1 MASTADNWGLYPTGC
16 GSCSNSDR
24 YESRLRLA
32 RLDVDKE
39 KLDWYYEQEKWFGQS
54 TAIAYGD
61 WGTNDI
67 FLGGAFDNKKTK
79 NSEKDMEWVPC
90 VFHMQ
95 NSGKKY
101 KLWKLKIN
109 GNYQTSKTDHA
120 VIDHLNV
127 DKSASTDVDY
137 IFGTTRTRE
146 N

>member
-67 FLGGAFDNKKTK
+67 F
-79 NSEKDMEWVPC
+79 
-90 VFHMQ
+90 
-95 NSGKKY
+95 
-101 KLWKLKIN
+101 KIDKHFI
-109 GNYQTSKTDHA
+109 Q
-120 VIDHLNV
+120 IPNV
-127 DKSASTDVDY
+127 D
-137 IFGTTRTRE
+137 IFSLKKQYKNLYG
-146 N
+146 